1 MAILRRGLIIRRH
14 RGITINRHRDRI
26 RRRVLIRRR
35 AVITLRH
42 PVEAIPHQATIT
54 PRQVRPAAD
63 TLAAGAAVAAVTQH
77 LRLATV
83 LVAEVR
89 TTAEAAVVVAE
100 LLTDVTNIDS
110 CQ

>member
-1 MAILRRGLIIRRH
+1 M
-14 RGITINRHRDRI
+14 
-26 RRRVLIRRR
+26 
-35 AVITLRH
+35 
-42 PVEAIPHQATIT
+42 
-54 PRQVRPAAD
+54 
-63 TLAAGAAVAAVTQH
+63 AAVTQH

-89 TTAEAAVVVAE
+89 TTAEAAVVAAE